1 MHYTNT
7 DNPIDFPKI
16 SEQRCY
22 QLIGVPASGK
32 STWIKDQIWALGLTI
47 VSTDAFVE
55 DYARAQGKTYS
66 EVFKDYMPTA
76 VDLMAEQ
83 VVRARKHG
91 HTIIW
96 DQTSTTL
103 ASRARKFNMLPD
115 YEHIAVV
122 FRTPEHKE
130 LMRRLMSRPGKEI
143 PDHVIASMIASWE
156 EPTLE
161 EGFTEIWYAS

>member
-1 MHYTNT
+1 M
-7 DNPIDFPKI
+7 PK
-16 SEQRCY
+16 CY

-32 STWIKDQIWALGLTI
+32 STWISNQDWSKDCSVI
-47 VSTDAFVE
+47 STDYWVE
-55 DYARAQGKTYS
+55 EEAKRVGKTYS
-66 EVFKDYMPTA
+66 EIFADYMPRA
-76 VDLMAEQ
+76 VELMAAN
-83 VVRARKHG
+83 VVAAREMG
-91 HTIIW
+91 NDIIW
-96 DQTSTTL
+96 DQTSTTV

-156 EPTLE
+156 DPTLE
-161 EGFTEIWYAS
+161 EGFKEIWYAS